1 MDCKST
7 PSATPENRGELGDTK
22 DADSDPRSAKRK
34 DIEDDGYFSACFSY
48 NRNTKPTPARQK
60 AQAKV
65 IVCDF
70 RSPDDTFSQFI
81 IQSWRK
87 RSR

>member
-1 MDCKST
+1 M
-7 PSATPENRGELGDTK
+7 AGRARGELGDTMGVSG
-22 DADSDPRSAKRK
+22 DARSAKRK

-48 NRNTKPTPARQK
+48 NKNTKPTPTGQKSKAR
-60 AQAKV
+60 V

-70 RSPDDTFSQFI
+70 RSPDDAFSQFI
-81 IQSWRK
+81 IQSWQK